1 MKRYYADRSSRS
13 GRLKRVYFVT
23 IALIILVGLAAIVV
37 RHVYSNDLAPVSSVS
52 KTSLFTIQSGESTT
66 EIANALKNAD
76 LIRNSEIFEWYV
88 SSKNVRA
95 DLQAGTYSLSPN
107 MSVQSIVYDFVNG
120 KVAANLVTIL
130 PGQRIDQ
137 IKAAFVKAGFS
148 QASVDAAFN
157 PALYAGNA
165 ALVDVPTSV
174 NSLEGFLYPD
184 SFEKDENTQ
193 PQVIIQE
200 SLNEMAQ
207 HLTPSIKASFAH
219 EGLSV
224 YQGVTLASIV
234 EQEVSKNSDRT
245 QVAQVFLSRLKQN
258 MPLGSDVTAFYGSI
272 MAGQQPSTT
281 FDSPYNTLLHPGLPP
296 GPISNVSESSLNAVA
311 HPANTNWLYFVTGDN
326 GITYFSTNLQQHE
339 AYTQEYCHKLCSG
352 TQ

>member
-1 MKRYYADRSSRS
+1 MKRYYADRNSRS
-13 GRLKRVYFVT
+13 GRLRRVYFVT
-23 IALIILVGLAAIVV
+23 FIIVV
-37 RHVYSNDLAPVSSVS
+37 LVIVAVVAVRNVYSRDLAPVSNNSQ
-52 KTSLFTIQSGESTT
+52 TTLFTIKSGESTS
-66 EIANALKNAD
+66 EIAASLKNAK
-76 LIRNSEIFEWYV
+76 LIRSSQIFEWYV
-88 SSKNVRA
+88 SSKNVRT
-95 DLQAGTYSLSPN
+95 DLQAGTYSLSQS
-107 MSVQSIVYDFVNG
+107 MSVQQIVSDFVDG

-148 QASVDAAFN
+148 QGAVDVAFN

-165 ALVDVPTSV
+165 ALVDIPTPV
-174 NSLEGFLYPD
+174 TSLEGFLYPD
-184 SFEKDENTQ
+184 SFEKNDNTQ

-200 SLNEMAQ
+200 SLDEMAQ
-207 HLTPSIKASFAH
+207 HLTPAIKASFAH

-234 EQEVSKNSDRT
+234 EQEVSKYSDRA

-272 MAGQQPSTT
+272 MAGHQPSTT
-281 FDSPYNTLLHPGLPP
+281 FDTPYNTLLHTGLPP
-296 GPISNVSESSLNAVA
+296 GPISNVSESSLYAVA

-326 GITYFSTNLQQHE
+326 GITYFSTNLQQHQ

>member
-13 GRLKRVYFVT
+13 GRLRRVYFVLVVL
-23 IALIILVGLAAIVV
+23 AILLGLAAVAV
-37 RHVYSNDLAPVSSVS
+37 RHVYNNDLAPVSNVT
-52 KTSLFTIQSGESTT
+52 KTTLFTIKSGESTT
-66 EIANALKNAD
+66 EIADALKSAG
-76 LIRNSEIFEWYV
+76 LIRSSSIFEWYV

-95 DLQAGTYSLSPN
+95 DLQAGTYSLSPS
-107 MSVQSIVYDFVNG
+107 MSVQDEVYDFTNG

-137 IKAAFVKAGFS
+137 IEAAFVKDGYS
-148 QASVDAAFN
+148 QADVTAAFN
-157 PALYAGNA
+157 ASLYAGNP
-165 ALVDVPTSV
+165 ALADNPTNV
-174 NSLEGFLYPD
+174 TSLEGFLYPD

-200 SLNEMAQ
+200 SLNEMSQ
-207 HLTPSIKASFAH
+207 HLTPSIKAAFAH

-234 EQEVSKNSDRT
+234 EQEVSKDSDRA

-258 MPLGSDVTAFYGSI
+258 MPLGSDVTAFYGAV

-281 FDSPYNTLLHPGLPP
+281 YDTPYNTLIHTGLPP
-296 GPISNVSESSLNAVA
+296 GPISNVSESSLYAVA
-311 HPANTNWLYFVTGDN
+311 HPANTSWLYFVTGDN
-326 GITYFSTNLQQHE
+326 GTTYFSTNLQQHE

>member
-13 GRLKRVYFVT
+13 GRLRRVYFV
-23 IALIILVGLAAIVV
+23 AFVIVV
-37 RHVYSNDLAPVSSVS
+37 LITVAAVIVRNIYTHDLAPVSNVS
-52 KTSLFTIQSGESTT
+52 HTMLFTIKSGESTD
-66 EIANALKNAD
+66 EIAGALKD
-76 LIRNSEIFEWYV
+76 SKLIRSSQIFEWYV

-95 DLQAGTYSLSPN
+95 DLQAGTYSLSPS
-107 MSVQSIVYDFVNG
+107 MSVQQIVSDFVNG

-137 IKAAFVKAGFS
+137 IKAAFIKAGFS
-148 QASVDAAFN
+148 QSSVDAAFN
-157 PALYAGNA
+157 PALYAGNP
-165 ALVDVPTSV
+165 ALVDNPKSV
-174 NSLEGFLYPD
+174 TSLEGFLYPD
-184 SFEKDENTQ
+184 SFEKNDNTQ

-200 SLNEMAQ
+200 SLDEMAQ

-234 EQEVSKNSDRT
+234 EQEVSKNSDRA

-272 MAGQQPSTT
+272 IAGQQPSTIY
-281 FDSPYNTLLHPGLPP
+281 DSPYNTLLHPGLPP
-296 GPISNVSESSLNAVA
+296 GPISNVSESSLYAVA

-326 GITYFSTNLQQHE
+326 GITYFSTNLQQHQ

-352 TQ
+352 L